1 MQRPWP
7 GGRRY
12 ARRLLVG
19 AALLAILVPLQLLH
33 GLCLALDEVL
43 FPGYRRVRVRAPVF
57 VLGTPRSG
65 TTFLHRLLAHD
76 PAFTTFALWECVL
89 APSVLER
96 RALGALARLDRRVGA
111 PLARA
116 VARVER
122 RLAPTLDSLHPTS
135 LAAPEEDYLA
145 LAPSFECFLLAIA
158 FPASDWSWRFARLDE
173 RPAAERAAFAARYR
187 RVLQRHLYAHGE
199 AGGEGGEQGDG
210 QGRRGRRLLSK
221 NAAFAGAA
229 RTLVDAF
236 PDARVLV
243 CRREPLDALDSQ
255 VRVLAGARRFL
266 GTDGPACGL
275 DAKLVDAFASW
286 SANLARLDGADAV
299 LVVPS
304 AQLSGHARAVACAAL
319 EHLERPMSNPLDAA
333 LAAHERARAA
343 GGHAYAT
350 PHHAPDAPSADPAV
364 RARFARAGA

>member
-7 GGRRY
+7 GRRRY

-19 AALLAILVPLQLLH
+19 TALLATLVPLQAIH
-33 GLCLALDEVL
+33 WLCLALDEVL
-43 FPGYRRVRVRAPVF
+43 FPAYRRVRVRAPVF

-76 PAFTTFALWECVL
+76 PVFTTFALWECVL

-111 PLARA
+111 PFGRA
-116 VARVER
+116 VARIER
-122 RLAPTLDSLHPTS
+122 RVARAMDDLHPTALS
-135 LAAPEEDYLA
+135 APEEDYLA

-158 FPASDWSWRFARLDE
+158 FPEGEWLWRGARLDE

-199 AGGEGGEQGDG
+199 VDGD
-210 QGRRGRRLLSK
+210 GRRLLSK
-221 NAAFAGAA
+221 NAVFAGAA
-229 RTLVDAF
+229 HTLLDAF

-255 VRVLAGARRFL
+255 ARVLAGARRRL
-266 GTDGPACGL
+266 GTDGAACGL
-275 DAKLVDAFASW
+275 DARLVDAFAYW
-286 SANLARLDGADAV
+286 NANLGRLGDAEAG
-299 LVVPS
+299 LVVPV
-304 AQLSGHARAVACAAL
+304 AQLSRHTREIACAAL
-319 EHLERPMSNPLDAA
+319 QHLNLPMSNALDAA
-333 LAAHERARAA
+333 LAAHERKH
-343 GGHAYAT
+343 GPHGHGFAT
-350 PHHAPDAPSADPAV
+350 PHRAADAPSADPDV